1 MTDIHRLLNAWRQL
15 DPELRDLLGAVGDWR
30 QQQRVE
36 QAVDELQRLPHPAPE
51 ALSLLAAL
59 RSRLPRPAGLSAL
72 YPTPQRD
79 IRDVIDQETVTLH
92 DVRWVARGVGG
103 SVEAA
108 ESFMTNPLAQFGGL
122 TPEQLVAQGRG
133 KEVVGILLNIAGV

>member
-1 MTDIHRLLNAWRQL
+1 MTDMHRLLNAWRHL
-15 DPELRDLLGAVGDWR
+15 DPALRDLLGAVGDRR

-36 QAVDELQRLPHPAPE
+36 QAVDELQRLLHPAPE

-79 IRDVIDQETVTLH
+79 IRDVIDQETVTLD
-92 DVRWVARGVGG
+92 DVRWVARSVGG
-103 SVEAA
+103 SEEAA
-108 ESFMTNPLAQFGGL
+108 ASFMTNPLAGFGGL

-133 KEVVGILLNIAGV
+133 REVVGILLNIAGV